1 MKCFDIFNG
10 DADGICA
17 LLQLRQINPVDSIL
31 VTGIKR
37 DIKLLEKVHAEQ
49 GDKLTVLDVSLDK
62 NKTALLRN
70 LKNGAE
76 VFYVDHHFCGEIPDH
91 DQLTT
96 LINLDANTC
105 TSLLMNEHLE
115 NQKFLWAITGAF
127 GDNLKVS
134 AENLSRQHQLSD
146 VEMAQLNSLGIYLNY
161 NGYGADI
168 DDLHFLPE
176 QLYKKLLPYQ
186 TPFDFIQD
194 KSSVFEQLESAYKED
209 NALVA
214 HVKAEYQTDNIA
226 VFIFPDEAWARRI
239 SGIYSNDLVNQFP
252 DRAHAVLTHNKQDG
266 YLISVRAP
274 LNNKT
279 GADDLC
285 RQFPGGGGRKA
296 AAGINHIEKS
306 NLDLFINKFSEQ
318 FK

>member
-115 NQKFLWAITGAF
+115 KAF
-127 GDNLKVS
+127 N
-134 AENLSRQHQLSD
+134 
-146 VEMAQLNSLGIYLNY
+146 
-161 NGYGADI
+161 
-168 DDLHFLPE
+168 
-176 QLYKKLLPYQ
+176 
-186 TPFDFIQD
+186 
-194 KSSVFEQLESAYKED
+194 
-209 NALVA
+209 
-214 HVKAEYQTDNIA
+214 
-226 VFIFPDEAWARRI
+226 
-239 SGIYSNDLVNQFP
+239 
-252 DRAHAVLTHNKQDG
+252 
-266 YLISVRAP
+266 
-274 LNNKT
+274 
-279 GADDLC
+279 
-285 RQFPGGGGRKA
+285 
-296 AAGINHIEKS
+296 
-306 NLDLFINKFSEQ
+306 
-318 FK
+318 